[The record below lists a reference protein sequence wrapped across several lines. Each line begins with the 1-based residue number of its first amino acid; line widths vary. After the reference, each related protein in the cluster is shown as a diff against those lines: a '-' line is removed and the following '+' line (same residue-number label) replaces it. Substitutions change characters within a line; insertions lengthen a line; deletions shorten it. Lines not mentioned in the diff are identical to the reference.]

1 MRKIIAIILI
11 SFFMPVSCYGAFFK
25 NDGKTPNVETS
36 KGYVGTLPDLTKEH
50 EPSEP
55 AVSTPIFDKTQDF
68 HSENAIKPIPR
79 DNPTFVNIILK
90 TDKKSPYLNDIQ
102 EIIDILEQIYDS
114 IETEENVQRFAS
126 RVYYLNMSADY
137 LKDKYEG
144 KPESGYTSFKQIQTV
159 STQAQ
164 EVSTLRSDAEK
175 YKRYL
180 AYSDSGAQ
188 YSKNN
193 IDVKMFNLKLSVEK
207 TINILK
213 NTK

>member
-1 MRKIIAIILI
+1 MKKIIAIILI

-25 NDGKTPNVETS
+25 NDEKTPNVETA

>member
-11 SFFMPVSCYGAFFK
+11 SLFMPSSCFGAFFK
-25 NDGKTPNVETS
+25 SDSKTPNVEMS

-50 EPSEP
+50 EPSES
-55 AVSTPIFDKTQDF
+55 AVSPPIFDKTQDF

-90 TDKKSPYLNDIQ
+90 TDKKSPYIEDIQ
-102 EIIDILEQIYDS
+102 EFIDMLEQIYDS
-114 IETEENVQRFAS
+114 IESGESVQRFAS

-144 KPESGYTSFKQIQTV
+144 KPESGYTSFKQIQNV

-164 EVSTLRSDAEK
+164 EVSSLRSDAEK

-180 AYSDSGAQ
+180 AYSDSGTQ

-193 IDVKMFNLKLSVEK
+193 IDVKLFDLKLSVEK

-213 NTK
+213 NAK